1 MNGVTNRGG
10 GWSGEEVNGGGAEK
24 PLRAEGIPDKRGE
37 IKNLNMKLKLNL
49 IPGLLVMNVIRL
61 GAAETTWLPVG
72 GGAVP
77 ASGFVVDAGSRAEVL
92 SFYNTVYLASK
103 DVEGSMG
110 WTGSYDSLTGRVG
123 TTSAAYREHVRRRVN
138 FYRGMVGL
146 PADITFG
153 VFPASNE
160 APGPR
165 VPEGTSKT
173 LCGMEASYMNCVE
186 SIYAG
191 ADFVLSHDPPDTY
204 YGWTARAWNACA
216 YSNLAIGY
224 WGPEAID
231 AYMLDD
237 GIAESDLYN
246 NVNVGH
252 RRWLLFPRAQDM
264 ASGDVPSGFFTDG
277 AERYEAYG
285 ASSVYVVSNFK
296 AAGAARFTRWPN
308 EGYCPV
314 DVVPSRWSLAW
325 PGADFSG
332 AVVAMSGPGGVVS
345 APVISRNSD
354 GIGENTIV
362 WQPANLPKSVSGD
375 VRYTVTVS
383 GIKGSGGV
391 PSQTTWTTTLFDPD
405 VAGATV
411 VLNGPGVL
419 PRSGAAYG
427 FAAVPGSVE
436 HRLTAATAGA
446 AGDVVEGAEDGTAG
460 DLVGKTTGTYA
471 LRQAVTSTSAGTVFL
486 PRSGAKAFHLT
497 FPPDGKVQSVELAPD
512 YVLSAGSK
520 IEYYNCFRWA
530 FNFSRLSLEMSV
542 DGGVKWVE
550 IDGRNGAYAV
560 KEDNNYDNALW
571 DRLPNSNNAPDWKL
585 RTVALGAHAGKAA
598 RFRFVFRP
606 GERAFTGEDTR
617 FGCFVDDVKVT
628 AARRLTVLGKEV
640 VTQSSP
646 FVVSEA
652 ALGVAMVPGTQ
663 CYLRG
668 APVAGTRR
676 MGWSDPLV
684 ATVSS
689 LTGYEGWVAGF
700 YPGATGGAGGDD
712 DKDGVSN
719 LLEYVFGTNPLSGAS
734 GPGSLP
740 VAGISGGALRM
751 SFAVSPMATGVTV
764 RGQASEDLKTWT
776 DLTNIAV
783 PPLHSYAVPVNGGRP
798 RQWMRVKVTMP

>member
-1 MNGVTNRGG
+1 MAAGRKRHCEGQG
-10 GWSGEEVNGGGAEK
+10 FLAKEGWSK
-24 PLRAEGIPDKRGE
+24 
-37 IKNLNMKLKLNL
+37 KNMKLNL
-49 IPGLLVMNVIRL
+49 ILGLLLMTAVRV

-72 GGAVP
+72 GGVVP
-77 ASGFVVDAGSRAEVL
+77 VTGFVVDGASRAEVQ

-103 DVEGSMG
+103 DVDGSMG
-110 WTGSYDSLTGRVG
+110 WTGSYDSVTGTVG
-123 TTSAAYREHVRRRVN
+123 TTSAVYREHVRRRVN

-153 VFPASNE
+153 EFSAVNDV
-160 APGPR
+160 PGPV
-165 VPEGTSKT
+165 VPAGTSKT
-173 LCGMEASYMNCVE
+173 VCAMEASYMNVVE
-186 SIYAG
+186 SMYAG
-191 ADFVLSHDPPDTY
+191 AEGTDFVLSHDPPNTY

-237 GIAESDLYN
+237 GIGESDLYN

-252 RRWLLFPRAQDM
+252 RRWLLFPRGRDM
-264 ASGDVPSGFFTDG
+264 ASGDVPAGVFRDG
-277 AERYEAYG
+277 ADRYDVYG
-285 ASSVYVVSNFK
+285 ASSVYVVANFK
-296 AAGAARFTRWPN
+296 PAGAARFTKWPN

-332 AVVAMSGPGGVVS
+332 AVVTMSGPGGVVP
-345 APVISRNSD
+345 APVISRNTD

-362 WQPANLPKSVSGD
+362 WQPGNLPKTVSGD
-375 VRYTVTVS
+375 VRYTVAVS
-383 GIKGSGGV
+383 GIKGAGV
-391 PSQTTWTTTLFDPD
+391 PAQTTWTTTLFDPD
-405 VAGATV
+405 VAGGTV
-411 VLNGPGVL
+411 VLSGPGAL
-419 PRSGAAYG
+419 PRSGAAYA
-427 FAAVPGSVE
+427 FTAVPGAVE

-460 DLVGKTTGTYA
+460 DLVAKTTGTYA
-471 LRQAVTSTSAGTVFL
+471 LRQAATTTSAGTVFL

-497 FPPDGKVQSVELAPD
+497 FPPDGKVQSVEVAAD

-520 IEYYNCFRWA
+520 IDYYNCFRWV

-550 IDGRNGAYAV
+550 IDGRNGAYAENA
-560 KEDNNYDNALW
+560 EDNYDNALW
-571 DRLPNSNNAPDWKL
+571 DRLPSSGNAPDWKL
-585 RTVALGAHAGKAA
+585 RSVGLGAYAGKVA

-606 GERAFTGEDTR
+606 GSRAFTGEDTR

-646 FVVSEA
+646 FVVTEA

-676 MGWSDPLV
+676 MGWSDPLM

-700 YPGATGGAGGDD
+700 YPGATGGAAGDD

-719 LLEYVFGTNPLSGAS
+719 LVEYVFGTNPLSGAS
-734 GPGSLP
+734 GAGALP
-740 VAGISGGALRM
+740 VVGISGGALRM
-751 SFAVSPMATGVTV
+751 NFGVSPTATGVTV
-764 RGQASEDLKTWT
+764 RGQTSEDLKTWT

-783 PPLHSYAVPVNGGRP
+783 PPAHSYAVPVSGKV

>member
-1 MNGVTNRGG
+1 
-10 GWSGEEVNGGGAEK
+10 
-24 PLRAEGIPDKRGE
+24 
-37 IKNLNMKLKLNL
+37 MKQNLKLRL
-49 IPGLLVMNVIRL
+49 RLVAGFLLVSGDWVWS
-61 GAAETTWLPVG
+61 AETTWLPVG
-72 GGAVP
+72 GGVVP
-77 ASGFVVDAGSRAEVL
+77 ASGFVVDAASRAEVL
-92 SFYNTVYLASK
+92 SFYNTVYVASK

-110 WTGSYDSLTGRVG
+110 WTGSYDSVTGRVG
-123 TTSAAYREHVRRRVN
+123 TTSAEYREHVRRRVN

-153 VFPASNE
+153 AFAAVNDMVGPA
-160 APGPR
+160 
-165 VPEGTSKT
+165 VPAGTSKT
-173 LCGMEASYMNCVE
+173 LCTMEASYMNVVE

-204 YGWTARAWNACA
+204 YGWSARAWNACA
-216 YSNLAIGY
+216 HSNLAVGY

-264 ASGDVPSGFFTDG
+264 ASGDVPAGVFTDG
-277 AERYEAYG
+277 VDRYEAFG
-285 ASSVYVVSNFK
+285 ASSVYVVANFK
-296 AAGAARFTRWPN
+296 AAGAARFTKWPN

-332 AVVAMSGPGGVVS
+332 AVVTMSGPGGVVP

-362 WQPANLPKSVSGD
+362 WQPANLPTSVSGD
-375 VRYTVTVS
+375 VRYTLTVS
-383 GIKGSGGV
+383 GMKGVGV
-391 PSQTTWTTTLFDPD
+391 PAQTTWTTTLFDPD
-405 VAGATV
+405 VAGGTV
-411 VLNGPGVL
+411 VLSGPGVL
-419 PRSGAAYG
+419 PKSGAAYA
-427 FAAVPGSVE
+427 FTAVPGSVE
-436 HRLTAATAGA
+436 HRLSAATAGA
-446 AGDVVEGAEDGTAG
+446 AGDAVEGAEDGTAG
-460 DLVGKTTGTYA
+460 DLVGKTTGAYA
-471 LRQAVTSTSAGTVFL
+471 LRQAATTTSTGTVFL
-486 PRSGAKAFHLT
+486 PKSGAKAFHLT

-530 FNFSRLSLEMSV
+530 FNYSRLSLEMSV

-550 IDGRNGAYAV
+550 IDGRNGAYA
-560 KEDNNYDNALW
+560 ENAEENYDNALW
-571 DRLPNSNNAPDWKL
+571 DRLPNSGNAPDWKL
-585 RTVALGAHAGKAA
+585 RSVALGAHAGKAA

-606 GERAFTGEDTR
+606 GSRAFTGEDTR
-617 FGCFVDDVKVT
+617 YGCFVDDVKVT
-628 AARRLTVLGKEV
+628 AARRLTVIGKEV
-640 VTQSSP
+640 VAQSSP
-646 FVVSEA
+646 FVVTEA

-668 APVAGTRR
+668 APVSGTRR
-676 MGWSDPLV
+676 MGWADPLV

-700 YPGATGGAGGDD
+700 YPGATGGAAGDD
-712 DKDGVSN
+712 DKDGVTN
-719 LLEYVFGTNPLSGAS
+719 LLEYVFGTNPVSGAS

-740 VAGISGGALRM
+740 VVAVSGGALRM
-751 SFAVSPMATGVTV
+751 SFAVSPTATGVTV
-764 RGQASEDLKTWT
+764 RGQTSEDLKTWT
-776 DLTNIAV
+776 DLVNIAV
-783 PPLHSYAVPVNGGRP
+783 PPLHSYAVPVSGRV
-798 RQWMRVKVTMP
+798 RQWTRVKVTMP